1 LSEERV
7 LTSKGLLLAG
17 GWVAVA
23 LALVATSGLA
33 SVVTSQILLASG
45 AAIAL
50 VLTRGGRRD

>member
-1 LSEERV
+1 V

-50 VLTRGGRRD
+50 MLTRGGRRD